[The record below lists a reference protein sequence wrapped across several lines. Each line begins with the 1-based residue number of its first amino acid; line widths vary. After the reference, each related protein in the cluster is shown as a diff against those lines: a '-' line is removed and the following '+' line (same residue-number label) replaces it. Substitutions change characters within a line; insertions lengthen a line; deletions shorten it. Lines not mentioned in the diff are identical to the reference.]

1 MGRAPRGILSPMPVR
16 MPSKWLYPLIAV
28 SLLAA
33 AVAAAIFRSSSL
45 EQQVSRVQQELE
57 VIRGLPFKE
66 PIAIRQ
72 LSAAEARV
80 FTESEIAKMPKIEDY
95 WAVTRMLGLYR
106 GPDLAPP
113 EKIYGDLAGLAAG
126 AYDSYT
132 DTIFQFED
140 MDEQLRQ
147 LLLVHELYHGLQ
159 DQHFDLRRYLMDKA
173 RKPGTNND
181 EILAR
186 SSVVEGEASY
196 IDAIYLA
203 RVVNDAA
210 PSREQLESIMAD
222 QADWTP
228 EKWAETARNPELSE
242 NIRERL
248 LRAIE
253 IEKRLPRFMFETFI
267 GAYTDGVAFI
277 HAVHEKGWPEV
288 EKLYR
293 EHPPESTEQI
303 LHPEKWF
310 AREAPVAI
318 TWPAFD
324 TDPLFTDWQLLDEN
338 VLGERLWRVLFR
350 EQGAEAEADVL
361 AAGWGGDRYAVFRN
375 RHDKTYLMLTFTSWD
390 TPEDAAEFGA
400 AYRRVLEAKA
410 RGAQAMVFAQGSDVL
425 IVECPLEVSA
435 DAFMEFNKRAVLSR
449 P

>member
-1 MGRAPRGILSPMPVR
+1 MGRAARGILSPMHARTP
-16 MPSKWLYPLIAV
+16 PKWLYPLIAV
-28 SLLAA
+28 SLLVAA
-33 AVAAAIFRSSSL
+33 IVAAIFRSSDL
-45 EQQVSRVQQELE
+45 ERQVSRVQQELE
-57 VIRGLPFKE
+57 VIRGLPFKD

-72 LSAAEARV
+72 LSAAEARA

-106 GPDLAPP
+106 GPDLASP
-113 EKIYGDLAGLAAG
+113 EKIHGELAGLAAG

-132 DTIFQFED
+132 DTILQFED
-140 MDEQLRQ
+140 MDEQLRG

-173 RKPGTNND
+173 RQPGANND

-196 IDAIYLA
+196 IDSIYLA
-203 RVVNDAA
+203 RMVNDAA

-222 QADWTP
+222 QAGWTP
-228 EKWAETARNPELSE
+228 EKWEETARNPELSE

-248 LRAIE
+248 LRAID

-267 GAYTDGVAFI
+267 GAYTDGMAFI

-293 EHPPESTEQI
+293 EYPPESTEQI

-310 AREAPVAI
+310 ARETPVAVA
-318 TWPAFD
+318 WPAFD
-324 TDPLFTDWQLLDEN
+324 ADPLFTDWQLLDEN
-338 VLGERLWRVLFR
+338 VLGERLWRAVFR
-350 EQGAEAEADVL
+350 EQGLEAEAEVL

-400 AYRRVLEAKA
+400 AYRRVLETKA
-410 RGAQAMVFAQGSDVL
+410 QGAQAMVFAQGNDVL
-425 IVECPLEVSA
+425 IVECPLEFSA
-435 DAFMEFNKRAVLSR
+435 DAFMEFNTRAVLSR
-449 P
+449 Q